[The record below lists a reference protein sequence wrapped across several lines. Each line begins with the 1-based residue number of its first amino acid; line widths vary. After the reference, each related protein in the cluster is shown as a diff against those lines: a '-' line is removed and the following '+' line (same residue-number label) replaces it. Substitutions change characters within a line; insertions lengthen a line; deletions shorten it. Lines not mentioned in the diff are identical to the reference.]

1 MNKEVLRLAGLLAC
15 VALAASRIGLV
26 AHELVAHGGVALACG
41 AQIQGVEMFWFG
53 GGWIRYV
60 LPEPTLP
67 RLFAIAM
74 AGIAMEL
81 AIGGLLWWRVRG
93 DSLGRLLVRG
103 IGTALVVHATWYLAT
118 GAFHGFGDGL
128 ILYRELGDARIAVAI
143 AAGLGTCIAAYAGA
157 RNVFGPL
164 VGTLPGSL
172 GRQIAGFA
180 VAAGLAA
187 GLHAALTLGELRIRR
202 DATYGQV
209 MKPERER
216 VIEREMAAWQRD
228 LQARG
233 VEPTPAAQRDQKLR
247 IERAHPGFP
256 FVVVLAVATLV
267 AVVAGARRSARG
279 STRLTNRLI
288 ARVAAV
294 ALAAIWSVIVID
306 GLIS

>member
-41 AQIQGVEMFWFG
+41 ARIQGVEMFWFG

-67 RLFAIAM
+67 RMLAISM

-81 AIGGLLWWRVRG
+81 VVGCLLWWRVRG

-128 ILYRELGDARIAVAI
+128 LLYREIGDARIAVAI
-143 AAGLGTCIAAYAGA
+143 AAGLGTCLAAYAGA
-157 RNVFGPL
+157 RSVFGPL

-172 GRQIAGFA
+172 GKQIAGFA
-180 VAAGLAA
+180 IAALLGA
-187 GLHAALTLGELRIRR
+187 GLHAALTIGELRIRR
-202 DATYGQV
+202 DATYVKV
-209 MKPERER
+209 MQPERER
-216 VIEREMAAWQRD
+216 EIERELAAWQRNQ
-228 LQARG
+228 QARG
-233 VEPTPAAQRDQKLR
+233 VEPTPAAKRDQQIR
-247 IERAHPGFP
+247 IERAHPKFP
-256 FVVVLAVATLV
+256 FVILLAVATLV
-267 AVVAGARRSARG
+267 SVVAGARRSARRTMSLSNG
-279 STRLTNRLI
+279 LLL
-288 ARVAAV
+288 RVVAV